1 MRAGAAAYQSLWHV
15 DMESQ
20 SMAGQDKDPEAM
32 VLAMAR
38 AMARAD
44 GNGETPAILREYLGD
59 APKVAIGFLEAITK
73 AGWDAAELL
82 QALRQTH
89 G

>member
-1 MRAGAAAYQSLWHV
+1 
-15 DMESQ
+15 
-20 SMAGQDKDPEAM
+20 MAETDKDPGDM

-44 GNGETPAILREYLGD
+44 GNGETPAILREYLAD
-59 APKVAIGFLEAITK
+59 APKLAIGFLEAMTRK
-73 AGWDAAELL
+73 GWEARALL
-82 QALRQTH
+82 KALRQVY

>member
-1 MRAGAAAYQSLWHV
+1 MAA
-15 DMESQ
+15 
-20 SMAGQDKDPEAM
+20 QDKDPDAM

-82 QALRQTH
+82 QTLRKAH

>member
-1 MRAGAAAYQSLWHV
+1 MQAGAAAYQSLWHV

-20 SMAGQDKDPEAM
+20 SMAAQDKDPEAM

-59 APKVAIGFLEAITK
+59 APKVAIGFLEAIPK

-82 QALRQTH
+82 QALRKAH